1 MLRGVGIPEEVEL
14 DCDVLADLR
23 RMYHSMPSI
32 KIARESFLSMTLCGP
47 FTFSIPKLGL
57 HSNQDMNVLIER
69 FWMPWLRQIYDN
81 MKILGICPYYFE
93 KHHDHLV
100 PVVPPLDLGTISV
113 KVTPKH
119 KLEYTWRWNHGFETS
134 EEKKMLWIIGDHAPG
149 RSGVIRSPLAS
160 LLPYYRTI
168 LVLQQSLEIAS
179 TQCAQPTH
187 IVEYHPS
194 QATAKNDDLT
204 QLVATFG
211 EKAAGMSKARQE
223 AARAHEIRVRTA
235 ELIKQT
241 QAMQDSNSIR
251 SGGIQNKQ
259 LMWTDIP
266 RDVAERMDSGLATRM
281 FPLRPDFKYISPQ
294 KPSIVT
300 DYHQHLQSFNMMAA
314 AIMDFSMELIMPT
327 GSARTQN
334 IAGSERFENERI
346 KEGLNFFTSVTQIA
360 LVVAYRKQFEKTF
373 EDAKRWRINNSIHGD
388 PTAIAEMYPELD
400 VQVDMSCTPF
410 LQYSELKEMWMDG
423 LMDKETFAQHSF
435 HMRSLPHE
443 QINIRDWPDRLPKE
457 LLVKPTNPTK
467 PPKKKSKTKSTT
479 SKSTHHTLE

>member
-1 MLRGVGIPEEVEL
+1 
-14 DCDVLADLR
+14 
-23 RMYHSMPSI
+23 
-32 KIARESFLSMTLCGP
+32 
-47 FTFSIPKLGL
+47 
-57 HSNQDMNVLIER
+57 
-69 FWMPWLRQIYDN
+69 
-81 MKILGICPYYFE
+81 
-93 KHHDHLV
+93 
-100 PVVPPLDLGTISV
+100 
-113 KVTPKH
+113 
-119 KLEYTWRWNHGFETS
+119 
-134 EEKKMLWIIGDHAPG
+134 MLWIIGDHAPG
-149 RSGVIRSPLAS
+149 RSGTIRSPLVS
-160 LLPYYRTI
+160 LLSHYKTI
-168 LVLQQSLEIAS
+168 LVLQQSLEIAA

-223 AARAHEIRVRTA
+223 AARAHEIRIRTA

-241 QAMQDSNSIR
+241 QSMQEANTFN
-251 SGGIQNKQ
+251 SGGIQSKQ
-259 LMWTDIP
+259 LLWTDIP

-281 FPLRPDFKYISPQ
+281 FPLRPDFHYVSPQ
-294 KPSIVT
+294 KPSIVA
-300 DYHQHLQSFNMMAA
+300 DYHQHLQTFDMMAS
-314 AIMDFSMELIMPT
+314 AIMDFSLELIMPT

-346 KEGLNFFTSVTQIA
+346 KEGLNFFTSVTQTA
-360 LVVAYRKQFEKTF
+360 LINAYRKQFENTF

-388 PTAIAEMYPELD
+388 PSAIAEMYPELD

-443 QINIRDWPDRLPKE
+443 QINIRDWPDRMPKE
-457 LLVKPTNPTK
+457 LLVKPTNNLTK
-467 PPKKKSKTKSTT
+467 PPKKKSKTSSTSTPPT
-479 SKSTHHTLE
+479 SK